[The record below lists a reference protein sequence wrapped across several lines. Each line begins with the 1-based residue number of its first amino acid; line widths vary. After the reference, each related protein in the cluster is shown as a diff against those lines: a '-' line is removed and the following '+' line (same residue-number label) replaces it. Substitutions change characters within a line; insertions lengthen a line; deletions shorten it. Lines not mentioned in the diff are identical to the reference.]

1 MNLPASFPL
10 DGIIKALIVLGLL
23 FIAGRIMYQGRGKRY
38 RFRMLHVVVNFVLIM
53 AVNAVIMG
61 LLIAIAVALEIA
73 AGMFAPELA
82 VPFFTPSGKLAGD
95 NLLVFLFAIIFLT
108 AFVHYGL
115 RAFLRSISKLFVLED
130 DEISIFEYFIQ
141 WTTIYFVVYQ
151 CIFEGFASYFAWA
164 GAGADGIQ
172 DIFEILLKPEN
183 INLVVQPLL
192 ISSWILVVLERFA
205 RQNKA
210 KRSDIAEET
219 GVAGA

>member
-1 MNLPASFPL
+1 MNLPSSFPIGAL
-10 DGIIKALIVLGLL
+10 IKTFIVLGLL

-38 RFRMLHVVVNFVLIM
+38 RFRMLHIVVNFVLIM
-53 AVNAVIMG
+53 AVNAIIMG
-61 LLIAIAVALEIA
+61 LLIAVAVALEVA

-95 NLLVFLFAIIFLT
+95 NPLVFLFVIIFLT

-115 RAFLRSISKLFVLED
+115 RAFLRSISKLFVLEN

-205 RQNKA
+205 RQNKI
-210 KRSDIAEET
+210 KRAEE
-219 GVAGA
+219 

>member
-1 MNLPASFPL
+1 MNLPSSFPIGAL
-10 DGIIKALIVLGLL
+10 IKTFIVLGLL

-38 RFRMLHVVVNFVLIM
+38 RFRMLHIVVNFVLIM
-53 AVNAVIMG
+53 AVNAIIMG
-61 LLIAIAVALEIA
+61 LLIAVAVALEVA

-95 NLLVFLFAIIFLT
+95 NPLVFLFVIIFLT

-115 RAFLRSISKLFVLED
+115 RAFLRSISKLFVLEN

-141 WTTIYFVVYQ
+141 WTTVYFVVYQ

-205 RQNKA
+205 RQNKI
-210 KRSDIAEET
+210 KRAEE
-219 GVAGA
+219 